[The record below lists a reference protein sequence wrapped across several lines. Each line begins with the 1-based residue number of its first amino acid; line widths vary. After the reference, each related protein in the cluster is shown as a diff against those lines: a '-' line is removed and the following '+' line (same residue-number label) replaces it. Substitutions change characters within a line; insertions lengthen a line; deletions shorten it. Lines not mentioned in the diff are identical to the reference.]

1 MSDMSVTG
9 KCEMVSGDRAT
20 TIERMC
26 AVAVRRLLGRL
37 QHGELRVHDGREWMT
52 FGRRD
57 AECDLAAEVSIRSP
71 RTYRAVT
78 LGGFNGLAEAYF
90 DGAWACDDLTA
101 LFRIFVRNADVMA
114 GTDGPLAWV
123 ANAFDRVRH
132 AFRRNTRTGSRRNIS
147 AHYDLGND
155 FFSLFLDDT
164 LSYSCGIFERAN
176 STLFDAS
183 VAKNERL
190 CRKLDLRPS
199 DHLLEI
205 GSGWGGLAVHAAANH
220 GCRVTTTTI
229 SRRQFE
235 FATERVRAA
244 GLDDRVTVLME
255 DYRALRGQFDK
266 LVSVEMI
273 EAVGHD
279 FYNTFF
285 EQCSRLLT
293 PDGLMAIQA
302 ITIRDQ
308 LYDRA
313 RRTAD
318 FIKRFV
324 FPGSCIPSIAALCGS
339 MARAGDLKLFHL
351 EDITP
356 HYATTL
362 RCWLQALAARR
373 DDARRL
379 GLTDQFLRMWE
390 MYFCYCEAG
399 FLERHIGN
407 VQMLLAKPL
416 SRRDP
421 ILPALDQIERG
432 SVTC

>member
-1 MSDMSVTG
+1 MSDLGATSQCAAIAGERPAMI
-9 KCEMVSGDRAT
+9 DRLCRA
-20 TIERMC
+20 
-26 AVAVRRLLGRL
+26 AVLRLLARL
-37 QHGELRVHDGREWMT
+37 QHGELRVHDGREWLT

-57 AECDLAAEVSIRSP
+57 AECDLSAEVSIRSM
-71 RTYRAVT
+71 RTYRAMT

-90 DGAWACDDLTA
+90 DGGWACDDLTA
-101 LFRIFVRNADVMA
+101 LFRIFVRNGDVMA
-114 GTDGPLAWV
+114 GTDGPLAWI
-123 ANAFDRVRH
+123 ANAFDRTRH
-132 AFRRNTRTGSRRNIS
+132 ALRRNTLTGSRRNIS
-147 AHYDLGND
+147 AHYDLGNE

-164 LSYSCGIFERAN
+164 LSYSCGIFERSG
-176 STLFDAS
+176 STLREAS

-205 GSGWGGLAVHAAANH
+205 GTGWGGLALHAATRF

-235 FATERVRAA
+235 FASERIRSA
-244 GLDDRVTVLME
+244 GLADRVSVLME
-255 DYRALRGQFDK
+255 DYRALDGRFDK

-279 FYNTFF
+279 FYDTYF
-285 EQCSRLLT
+285 EQCSRLLK
-293 PDGLMAIQA
+293 PDGMMAIQA

-308 LYDRA
+308 IYEQA

-362 RCWLQALAARR
+362 RCWLETLGARR

-379 GLTDQFLRMWE
+379 GLTDEFLRMWE

-399 FLERHIGN
+399 FLERHIGS
-407 VQMLLAKPL
+407 VQMVLTKPL
-416 SRRDP
+416 NRRGP
-421 ILPALDQIERG
+421 ILAELGQGD
-432 SVTC
+432 